1 MARAHRR
8 VILKVSGEAFAG
20 RDGEPISSESVAW
33 LAREIAAAMDTGTE
47 IGIVVGGGN
56 IIRGAAAGRAGADRV
71 TADSMGMLATILNGL
86 ALREAMQALGTDT
99 RVMSA
104 IPCGSLAEPFDPRTA
119 DVHLAS
125 GRAVVF
131 VGGTGNPFFSTDT
144 AAALRA
150 AELGAD
156 LLLKATQVDGVYDSD
171 PVKNPHAKRF
181 SSLTYMDV
189 IERKLRVMDLTA
201 VTLARE
207 QSLPIVVFALAVQG
221 NIARALTDEAIG
233 TIVKG
238 V

>member
-20 RDGEPISSESVAW
+20 RDGEPISSERAGW
-33 LAREIAAAMDTGTE
+33 LAREIAAAMDTGAE
-47 IGIVVGGGN
+47 IGVVVGGGN
-56 IIRGAAAGRAGADRV
+56 ILRGAAAERAGADRV

-86 ALREAMQALGTDT
+86 ALREAMQALGADT

-104 IPCGSLAEPFDPRTA
+104 IPCGSLVEPFDPRTA